1 MSRLNR
7 EARGLLEAGLPS
19 LWITGELSNLS
30 RPASGHWYFTLK
42 DEDAQVR
49 CAMFRQRNL
58 AVRAAPRDGMQVMLR
73 ARVGLYEARGE
84 FQLIVDHL
92 EEAGEGELRRRFEA
106 LKLKLAAEGL
116 FDAARKRALPRFPS
130 RVGIVTSATGAALRD
145 VLHVL
150 ARRFPAVSVLL
161 YPVPV
166 QGAGA
171 AGEIAAMLALAG
183 RRAEVDVLL
192 LVRGGG
198 SLEDLWAFND
208 EGLARA
214 IAILDLPVI
223 TGIGH
228 EVDFTIADFVADV
241 RAPTPS
247 AAAELA
253 VQDAAAWRETVG
265 AAAARLASAAV
276 RAIRRRGDVMGDA
289 ARRLGRLHPAQ
300 AVRERMQRVDELQ
313 VRALAAMRRERHRPR
328 RTAAARGRR
337 AGRRLAGVT
346 GGGTAPAR
354 DACRPAARAVGRSR
368 PCARAR
374 PLAGCP
380 ADAPCNEPDRDARTW
395 LRDRDARGGRRRAAR
410 PRRSAARDGHRRPP
424 RARDTAGAGSF
435 RRQLTQPPERRASR
449 WRVRRW
455 RGVSLSRR
463 PANGLSSLRKSTR
476 TGVPLRRNASR
487 KEFMR

>member
-1 MSRLNR
+1 MADARDIYTVSRLNR

-84 FQLIVDHL
+84 FQLVVDHL

-116 FDAARKRALPRFPS
+116 FDAGRKRAPPRFPH
-130 RVGIVTSATGAALRD
+130 RIGVVTSATGAALRD

-150 ARRFPAVSVLL
+150 ARRFPAVPVLL

-171 AGEIAAMLALAG
+171 ARDIAAMLALAD

-208 EGLARA
+208 EYLART
-214 IAILDLPVI
+214 ISGLGLPVI

-228 EVDFTIADFVADV
+228 EVDFTIADFVADL

-253 VQDAAAWRETVG
+253 VQDAAAWCDTVR
-265 AAAARLASAAV
+265 AAATRLSSAAV
-276 RAIRRRGDVMGDA
+276 RALGRRGDAMRDA
-289 ARRLGRLHPAQ
+289 ARRLARLHPAQ
-300 AVRERMQRVDELQ
+300 AVREHMQRLDELQ
-313 VRALAAMRRERHRPR
+313 VRALAAVRRAHTARGEWLLRVAAELDAASPASRLAALR
-328 RTAAARGRR
+328 QRTTHAAGRLAPSLGHGLALARGRLQAALQTLHATSPLATLGRGYAIVTR
-337 AGRRLAGVT
+337 ASDGVVLRDPGAAPPGTDLDARLAGGTLRARVLP
-346 GGGTAPAR
+346 GGG
-354 DACRPAARAVGRSR
+354 
-368 PCARAR
+368 
-374 PLAGCP
+374 
-380 ADAPCNEPDRDARTW
+380 
-395 LRDRDARGGRRRAAR
+395 
-410 PRRSAARDGHRRPP
+410 
-424 RARDTAGAGSF
+424 
-435 RRQLTQPPERRASR
+435 
-449 WRVRRW
+449 
-455 RGVSLSRR
+455 
-463 PANGLSSLRKSTR
+463 
-476 TGVPLRRNASR
+476 
-487 KEFMR
+487 